1 MSWGRAGQPPSA
13 PATARAVA
21 VVQFVLARRVH
32 LAAPEAARARRA
44 ESGQSQIQPQVHRER
59 VAAIP
64 PGFATSPNPTL
75 KIVNGLRV
83 SASKDEQYVLD
94 NQLSDRVVEFETGST
109 ILALSQTR
117 ADAVRDYLVDK
128 GMPVSRLEAMGAGPD
143 LAVTTNAPAEGRAP
157 DGTYL

>member
-1 MSWGRAGQPPSA
+1 
-13 PATARAVA
+13 
-21 VVQFVLARRVH
+21 
-32 LAAPEAARARRA
+32 
-44 ESGQSQIQPQVHRER
+44 
-59 VAAIP
+59 
-64 PGFATSPNPTL
+64 
-75 KIVNGLRV
+75 V
-83 SASKDEQYVLD
+83 SASKDEQDVLD